1 MDEKV
6 MTVKEVS
13 EVLRLSYWSV
23 IRLIKRGEL
32 VSLKI
37 GARRVVLGE
46 DLREFLE
53 RRREAGLAAT
63 GRLASAQGDT

>member
-1 MDEKV
+1 

-23 IRLIKRGEL
+23 LRLIKRGEL
-32 VSLKI
+32 ISLKI

-46 DLREFLE
+46 DLREFLG

-63 GRLASAQGDT
+63 GRRGSAPGDP